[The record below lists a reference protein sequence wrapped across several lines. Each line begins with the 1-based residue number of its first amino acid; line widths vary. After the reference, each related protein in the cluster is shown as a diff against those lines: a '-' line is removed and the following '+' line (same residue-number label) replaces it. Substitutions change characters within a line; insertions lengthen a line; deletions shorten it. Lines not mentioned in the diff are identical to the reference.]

1 MDDNEL
7 ETQRLH
13 DQRQRPR
20 DYEQM
25 VKQQV
30 RNETI
35 DELCDWLTSCIESV
49 DHNTETYKACT
60 AMVNAMRGKKTSD
73 TATLGTSVASD
84 GSVVTHYPV
93 TRHS

>member
-13 DQRQRPR
+13 DQRQDTQR
-20 DYEQM
+20 
-25 VKQQV
+25 KI

-35 DELCDWLTSCIESV
+35 DELCNWLTSCIESV

-60 AMVNAMRGKKTSD
+60 AMVTAMRGKKT
-73 TATLGTSVASD
+73 ATLDAELASNES
-84 GSVVTHYPV
+84 GGVVTHYPLH
-93 TRHS
+93 RNR